1 MNKKKGNLIFGVIVI
16 GVVVLIIGIMYF
28 NGYEVDEDILKC
40 IAEQSRLYVSKT
52 CSHCAAQK
60 QILGS
65 GLKYFE
71 LIDCAEDAIACI
83 GITAVPTWE
92 INGERTAGV
101 KNIAELKELTGC

>member
-1 MNKKKGNLIFGVIVI
+1 MKKNDLIFIIIVCVVII
-16 GVVVLIIGIMYF
+16 IVLGIFYLKS
-28 NGYEVDEDILKC
+28 EQADEKTLKC
-40 IAEQSRLYVSKT
+40 IAENSKLYVSKT

-60 QILGS
+60 QILGD

-92 INGERTAGV
+92 INGERTSGT
-101 KNIAELKELTGC
+101 KSIDQLKKLTNC